1 MVTDL
6 SKLQAGDGARGL
18 ASSGLGWSCRWMV
31 AVRGQGGSVVLSS
44 SRLWV
49 SSLEGIG
56 GSLLLD
62 QRVLRA
68 EVSFWL

>member
-6 SKLQAGDGARGL
+6 SKLQAGDGAQGL
-18 ASSGLGWSCRWMV
+18 ASSGLGWSCRMV
-31 AVRGQGGSVVLSS
+31 AVRAQGGSVVLSS

-56 GSLLLD
+56 GSLLFD

-68 EVSFWL
+68 KVSFWL